1 MRSAKGSSPTIAER
15 ELAKAKPHLTEPSG
29 VHPLAQAE
37 HSAEERY
44 IVPALLRGLQLL
56 KQFNAQDK
64 VLTGAELSRRLQ
76 LPRASVFRMLQT
88 LEHEGFVERV
98 GESTGYK
105 LALGILRLGFE
116 YLASLELTE
125 HGKPVVQRL
134 RDESGFAAHLVV
146 RDAREV
152 VFVHKAP
159 GINASFHSIQVG
171 ARLPAH
177 ATVLGRV
184 LLSDLSLEALRLLY
198 PEKVLESFTAKTPK
212 NIEELKRMIDQERAQ
227 GYSLSQGGFESGIST
242 LAAPVFDDERHV
254 IAALSITIP
263 SVRMPDLDLQKLIAL
278 VISCAQELTDRMS
291 RAH

>member
-1 MRSAKGSSPTIAER
+1 MKAAKG
-15 ELAKAKPHLTEPSG
+15 LAPNASQAS
-29 VHPLAQAE
+29 VLA
-37 HSAEERY
+37 HSAVEERY

-56 KQFNAQDK
+56 KQFNAQNK
-64 VLTGAELSRRLQ
+64 VLSGAELSRRLQ

-98 GESTGYK
+98 GDSVGYK
-105 LALGILRLGFE
+105 LSLGILRLGFE

-125 HGKPVVQRL
+125 HGRSVVQRL

-146 RDAREV
+146 RDGREV

-159 GINASFHSIQVG
+159 GVNASFHSIQVG

-177 ATVLGRV
+177 ATVLGRM
-184 LLSDLSLEALRLLY
+184 LLGDLSLEALKQLY
-198 PEKVLESFTAKTPK
+198 PESELESFTVKTPK
-212 NIEELKRMIDQERAQ
+212 NTQELHRLIAQERAQ

-242 LAAPVFDDERHV
+242 LAAPVLDDDHHV

-263 SVRMPDLDLQKLIAL
+263 SPKLPEPEAKKLIAL
-278 VISCAQELTDRMS
+278 VQSCAQELTTRMS
-291 RAH
+291 RVH

>member
-1 MRSAKGSSPTIAER
+1 MKAAKG
-15 ELAKAKPHLTEPSG
+15 LAPNASQAP
-29 VHPLAQAE
+29 VLA
-37 HSAEERY
+37 HSAVEERY

-56 KQFNAQDK
+56 KQFNAQNK
-64 VLTGAELSRRLQ
+64 VLSGAELSRRLQ

-98 GESTGYK
+98 GDSVGYK
-105 LALGILRLGFE
+105 LSLGILRLGFE

-125 HGKPVVQRL
+125 HGRSVVQRL

-146 RDAREV
+146 RDGREV

-159 GINASFHSIQVG
+159 GVNASFHSIQVG

-177 ATVLGRV
+177 ATVLGRM
-184 LLSDLSLEALRLLY
+184 LLGDLSLEALKQLY
-198 PEKVLESFTAKTPK
+198 PESELESFTVKTPK
-212 NIEELKRMIDQERAQ
+212 NTQELHRLIAQERAQ

-242 LAAPVFDDERHV
+242 LAAPVLDDDHHV

-263 SVRMPDLDLQKLIAL
+263 SPKLPEPEAKKLIAL
-278 VISCAQELTDRMS
+278 VQSCAQELTTRMS
-291 RAH
+291 QVH

>member
-1 MRSAKGSSPTIAER
+1 MKGTKGQSA
-15 ELAKAKPHLTEPSG
+15 LNPHVATQPQS
-29 VHPLAQAE
+29 HPA
-37 HSAEERY
+37 AEERY

-64 VLTGAELSRRLQ
+64 VLTGAELSRRLG

-98 GESTGYK
+98 GESAGYK

-125 HGKPVVQRL
+125 HGKSVVQRL

-159 GINASFHSIQVG
+159 GVNASFHSIQVG

-184 LLSDLSLEALRLLY
+184 LLGDLSLEALRLLY
-198 PEKVLESFTAKTPK
+198 PEPTLESFTAKTPK

-242 LAAPVFDDERHV
+242 LAAPVFDDDGHV

-263 SVRMPDLDLQKLIAL
+263 HLKMPDLEMSKLIQL
-278 VISCAQELTDRMS
+278 VQSCAKELTDRMS
-291 RAH
+291 RVHS

>member
-1 MRSAKGSSPTIAER
+1 MRTPKVVTPKMAPMKLESQASS
-15 ELAKAKPHLTEPSG
+15 
-29 VHPLAQAE
+29 
-37 HSAEERY
+37 EERY

-56 KQFNAQDK
+56 KQFNAQNK
-64 VLTGAELSRRLQ
+64 ILTGAELSRRLQ

-98 GESTGYK
+98 GDSVGYK
-105 LALGILRLGFE
+105 LSLGILKLGFE

-125 HGKPVVQRL
+125 HGKSVVQRL

-146 RDAREV
+146 RDATEV

-159 GINASFHSIQVG
+159 GVIASFHSIQVG

-177 ATVLGRV
+177 ATILGRM
-184 LLSDLSLEALRLLY
+184 LLSDLSLEALKILY
-198 PEKVLESFTAKTPK
+198 PEPELERFTAQTPQ
-212 NIEELKRMIDQERAQ
+212 NIQDLKRMIDQESAQ

-242 LAAPVFDDERHV
+242 LAAPVFDDEHHV

-263 SVRMPDLDLQKLIAL
+263 STKLPDLEFKSLISL
-278 VISCAQELTDRMS
+278 VQSCAKELTARMS
-291 RAH
+291 RTL